1 MPKLGLE
8 MEQGTVL
15 EWLFEPSDE
24 VSEGDKIVEVESE
37 KSIGEVEA
45 REDGALRRVYVEEGE
60 AVPPGEPIGIL
71 AEVDAEI
78 SDLEAEV
85 EAELEE
91 ELEEEVTAAEPAAPG
106 TDAGSADTRD
116 AASTAQ
122 SGGGSTDVKASPR
135 ATKQAEELGV
145 DLTTVEGTGPMD
157 SITAED
163 VEAAAGNT
171 GERTEP
177 VKASP
182 RAEKRSEELGV
193 DLTTVEGTGP
203 MDSITAADV
212 EAAADAVSAAETAD
226 VSQTG
231 SVRYQRATAVA
242 DTTAGSALLD
252 TTEAVRSAFEQRVT
266 VMDVVL
272 VVASATLADRPLVN
286 ATYAESTHQL
296 QENQNIALLADSD
309 EGRDS
314 VVIPSVAEKSLT
326 DVVEAREARDGAT
339 EKTASF
345 TLAHAADVE
354 SEGLLV
360 NGPAVA
366 GLEIDPSGQRAVPTD
381 DGVDLRPLVTA
392 KLTYDTRAIDGSEAD
407 AFLDRLFE
415 RAEQA
420 SELILGSYRGK
431 E

>member
-1 MPKLGLE
+1 MAYIIKMPKLGLE

-71 AEVDAEI
+71 AAVDAEI

-85 EAELEE
+85 EAELEA

-145 DLTTVEGTGPMD
+145 DLSTVEGTGPMD

-177 VKASP
+177 LKASP

-212 EAAADAVSAAETAD
+212 EAAADAVSAARP
-226 VSQTG
+226 G
-231 SVRYQRATAVA
+231 
-242 DTTAGSALLD
+242 
-252 TTEAVRSAFEQRVT
+252 RSGTSEQRPLPT
-266 VMDVVL
+266 RRRGRPCSIRRKL
-272 VVASATLADRPLVN
+272 SGRRSNSASPLWMWCSSLHRRLSRTDR
-286 ATYAESTHQL
+286 S
-296 QENQNIALLADSD
+296 
-309 EGRDS
+309 
-314 VVIPSVAEKSLT
+314 
-326 DVVEAREARDGAT
+326 
-339 EKTASF
+339 
-345 TLAHAADVE
+345 
-354 SEGLLV
+354 
-360 NGPAVA
+360 
-366 GLEIDPSGQRAVPTD
+366 
-381 DGVDLRPLVTA
+381 
-392 KLTYDTRAIDGSEAD
+392 
-407 AFLDRLFE
+407 
-415 RAEQA
+415 
-420 SELILGSYRGK
+420 
-431 E
+431 